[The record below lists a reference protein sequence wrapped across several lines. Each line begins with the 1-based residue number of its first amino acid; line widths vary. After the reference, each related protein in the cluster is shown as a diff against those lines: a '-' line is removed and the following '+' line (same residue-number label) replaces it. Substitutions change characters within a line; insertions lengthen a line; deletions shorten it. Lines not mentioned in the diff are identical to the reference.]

1 MDKAGKEY
9 WDNSWAS
16 VPINNPIDPYAKG
29 LNNYINRNFH
39 NYFTHIFTKYLKKP
53 SINLLEV
60 GCANSVWLPYF
71 AKEFCFN
78 VCGID
83 YSENGCIHSKR
94 ILEQQGIAGEIV
106 LGDFFNPP
114 KEMYKKFDVVV
125 SFGVVEHFQE
135 TAECLKAL
143 RKYLKPGGIIITVIP
158 NMAGLI
164 GTLQR
169 ILNKKIYD
177 IHVPLN
183 LEDIVAE
190 HEAAGFEIK
199 EATYF
204 LIANFC
210 IININNLMH
219 KKLLYKILL
228 KTASISSKIL
238 WILDYIIPIIKPNR
252 FLSPYIICVAQNG
265 N

>member
-1 MDKAGKEY
+1 MLSY
-9 WDNSWAS
+9 
-16 VPINNPIDPYAKG
+16 PLG
-29 LNNYINRNFH
+29 LLSTFKLSLI
-39 NYFTHIFTKYLKKP
+39 HI
-53 SINLLEV
+53 
-60 GCANSVWLPYF
+60 
-71 AKEFCFN
+71 FCFN

-177 IHVPLN
+177 IPVSYTHLY
-183 LEDIVAE
+183 ITCG
-190 HEAAGFEIK
+190 H
-199 EATYF
+199 F
-204 LIANFC
+204 LINVFSCA
-210 IININNLMH
+210 L
-219 KKLLYKILL
+219 
-228 KTASISSKIL
+228 
-238 WILDYIIPIIKPNR
+238 P
-252 FLSPYIICVAQNG
+252 VAFTWFWL
-265 N
+265 